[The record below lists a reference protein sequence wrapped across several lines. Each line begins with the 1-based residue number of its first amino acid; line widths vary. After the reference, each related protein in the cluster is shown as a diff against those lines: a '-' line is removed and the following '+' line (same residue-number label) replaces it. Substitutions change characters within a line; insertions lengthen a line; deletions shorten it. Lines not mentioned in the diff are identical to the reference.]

1 MTRAIKKK
9 TRSDDEATPA
19 SPNHQKNPIL
29 PIHVSI
35 SIAKIAGAE

>member
-9 TRSDDEATPA
+9 QEVMTRLHLLPQTTK
-19 SPNHQKNPIL
+19 KNPIL